1 MLYAFTMTLEAAE
14 EFYRRVE
21 QYDAITSADRNAIL
35 AQMVQEG
42 LIQGV
47 TATNRSREEYVQD
60 LQKNFSVLDTSE
72 GFGGGGQ

>member
-1 MLYAFTMTLEAAE
+1 MLYAFTMTLDAAE

-21 QYDAITSADRNAIL
+21 QYEAITSTDRNAIL

-60 LQKNFSVLDTSE
+60 LQKNFSVLDTAE
-72 GFGGGGQ
+72 GFGDGQ